1 MSNNL
6 EYGTN
11 TLQKQLEQLRKDWN
25 TYIAGVKAKEKAN
38 YFIHFLDKN
47 DILTLINFLHVS
59 HFLSTQPKKWDTY
72 IDTHSSDWLN
82 SLSYF

>member
-6 EYGTN
+6 DYSTN

-47 DILTLINFLHVS
+47 DILTQEEIGRVVGISKQRVGQIIQQINRRKGGE
-59 HFLSTQPKKWDTY
+59 LS
-72 IDTHSSDWLN
+72 
-82 SLSYF
+82 

>member
-6 EYGTN
+6 EYSTN

-47 DILTLINFLHVS
+47 DILTQEEIGRVVGISKQRVGQIIQQINRRKGGD
-59 HFLSTQPKKWDTY
+59 LS
-72 IDTHSSDWLN
+72 
-82 SLSYF
+82 

>member
-6 EYGTN
+6 DYSTN

-47 DILTLINFLHVS
+47 DILTQEEIGRVVGISKQRVGQIIQQINRRKGGD
-59 HFLSTQPKKWDTY
+59 LS
-72 IDTHSSDWLN
+72 
-82 SLSYF
+82 